1 MWRLG
6 RPSTGSGIGLICAL
20 VVFFPVNAVFP
31 AHGWVLAA
39 EVLGALVAG
48 QLLGVGIAVLYHR
61 LFDVR
66 DV

>member
-1 MWRLG
+1 MG
-6 RPSTGSGIGLICAL
+6 TSGTGSGMGLIYTL

-39 EVLGALVAG
+39 EAPGALVAS
-48 QLLGVGIAVLYHR
+48 QVVGVGSAALYRR